1 MAFAFVV
8 RRMIV
13 EPRNDRTTT
22 STAGRRPV
30 RPWLWLLAV
39 SLGAAFGF
47 VASQADYYTAPL
59 IEKALHPRHSTLRS
73 SGPTGLAFG
82 VAAVGLVLANLGY
95 LARRRLVARRWLGSL
110 RSWMDFHVASGIV
123 AAALVALHAGFA
135 LRSAL
140 GTIAATA
147 FGIVVAAGIVG
158 RYIYA
163 RVPRSLEG
171 RELHIDEVEARFTEH
186 CERLDVRGVTLD
198 GAALT
203 RAPRTRGRLA
213 TLLAILFGDRELIR
227 ARRDTLRRLDAADG
241 PRLPRHDRRALRRL
255 VRTLFR
261 EAGWIR
267 RYHQFRSLMAAW
279 RFLHRWLALVML
291 GTVAFHVWIAL
302 RYGDLR
308 LPGVRP

>member
-1 MAFAFVV
+1 M
-8 RRMIV
+8 
-13 EPRNDRTTT
+13 
-22 STAGRRPV
+22 

-39 SLGAAFGF
+39 ALGAAVGF
-47 VASQADYYTAPL
+47 VASQADYYAAPL
-59 IEKALHPRHSTLRS
+59 IDKALHPRHPTLRS

-82 VAAVGLVLANLGY
+82 VAALGLVVANLGY
-95 LARRRLVARRWLGSL
+95 LVRRRLVARRWLGSL
-110 RSWMDFHVASGIV
+110 RTWMDFHVASGIV
-123 AAALVALHAGFA
+123 AAVLVVLHAGFA
-135 LRSAL
+135 VRSAL
-140 GTIAATA
+140 GTIAASA

-171 RELHIDEVEARFTEH
+171 RELHIEEVEARFAEH
-186 CERLDVRGVTLD
+186 CERLDLRGVALD
-198 GAALT
+198 GNALA
-203 RAPRTRGRLA
+203 RAPRGRGRIA
-213 TLLAILFGDRELIR
+213 TLVAILFGDRELAR

-241 PRLPRHDRRALRRL
+241 APLGRPDRRALRRMI
-255 VRTLFR
+255 RALFR

-267 RYHQFRSLMAAW
+267 RYHQLRSLMAAW